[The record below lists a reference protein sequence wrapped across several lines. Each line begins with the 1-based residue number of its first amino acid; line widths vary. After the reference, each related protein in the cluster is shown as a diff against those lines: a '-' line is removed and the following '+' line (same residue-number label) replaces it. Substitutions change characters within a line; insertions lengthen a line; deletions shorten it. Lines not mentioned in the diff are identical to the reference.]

1 MRRRSHG
8 EKYGVIHRTMRRR
21 LAPVVATGTVPCA
34 RCGDPIGSGE
44 KWELD
49 HRDDGRGYLGP
60 SHFRCN
66 RRAGWDTMMAATN
79 GNGRYVSD
87 PALRWSRRWCD
98 EPAVGTIVFL
108 GEGLAEVHV
117 GRGVWQSVAVSDL
130 GL

>member
-1 MRRRSHG
+1 MH
-8 EKYGVIHRTMRRR
+8 KTLRRR
-21 LAPVVATGTVPCA
+21 LAPVVATGAVPCA
-34 RCGDPIGSGE
+34 RCGDLIDAAE
-44 KWELD
+44 RWELD

-66 RRAGWDTMMAATN
+66 RFAGWETMMAVTD
-79 GNGRYVSD
+79 GNGRD

-98 EPAVGTIVFL
+98 EPGVGTIVFL

-117 GRGVWQSVAVSDL
+117 GRGVWQTAEVSEL